1 MKDRSR
7 DAPRQ
12 YGRKMVKTPHETW
25 LDLATLRRNHR
36 EARPEVSAELRTRV
50 LIIVE
55 DRLAGKHLARLLA
68 AKGYEGVRVVRRAA
82 SALFLARQ
90 FSPGIVFLDIA
101 LADDAYE
108 LANDLRRQCG
118 TGSSFWGYRTLSGRN
133 THGSENGRR
142 EADLSTL

>member
-1 MKDRSR
+1 
-7 DAPRQ
+7 
-12 YGRKMVKTPHETW
+12 V
-25 LDLATLRRNHR
+25 L
-36 EARPEVSAELRTRV
+36 AELRTRV
-50 LIIVE
+50 LIVVE
-55 DRLAGKHLARLLA
+55 DRLAGKQLAQLLA

-118 TGSSFWGYRTLSGRN
+118 SRALRLIALTSLVEQSTREQARAASFERWLVTPVVPGELDTVMDN
-133 THGSENGRR
+133 QAT
-142 EADLSTL
+142 AA

>member
-1 MKDRSR
+1 
-7 DAPRQ
+7 
-12 YGRKMVKTPHETW
+12 V
-25 LDLATLRRNHR
+25 L
-36 EARPEVSAELRTRV
+36 AELRTRV
-50 LIIVE
+50 LIVVE
-55 DRLAGKHLARLLA
+55 DRLAGKQLAQLLA

-118 TGSSFWGYRTLSGRN
+118 SRALRLIALTSLVEQSTREQARAASFERWLVTPVAPGELDTVMDN
-133 THGSENGRR
+133 QAT
-142 EADLSTL
+142 AA